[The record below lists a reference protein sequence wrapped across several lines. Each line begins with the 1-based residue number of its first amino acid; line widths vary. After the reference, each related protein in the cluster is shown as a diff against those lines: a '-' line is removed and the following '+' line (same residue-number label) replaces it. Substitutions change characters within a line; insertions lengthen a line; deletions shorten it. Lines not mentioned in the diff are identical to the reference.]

1 MGAPYGCGSR
11 RGAQEVGPSG
21 AGRRSGGRGRRR
33 PRRQRQLQREQA
45 RQRREYGQREV
56 LAAQRSH
63 VSVRA
68 VSEGRGGEKGWA
80 VDPVLPA
87 PAPPSAPGPATGSR
101 LTRFSRP
108 GSRCVFFPPPPP
120 PPRARRTQLRPTK
133 AAASGSAAPAAAS
146 SSAAWPTRPCP
157 GAALWAGRRA
167 SLRRLS
173 GPEIGLIPEP
183 AVRQEADL
191 GMRMGRQGAG
201 DLLDELASLPGPG

>member
-21 AGRRSGGRGRRR
+21 AGRRSGGRGWRR

-45 RQRREYGQREV
+45 RQRREYRQREV

-87 PAPPSAPGPATGSR
+87 PAPPIGSR
-101 LTRFSRP
+101 TCDRVSPHPVLATRIALCLFFPHPHLHP
-108 GSRCVFFPPPPP
+108 GRGERSFAPQKPPPPALPRLP
-120 PPRARRTQLRPTK
+120 PPP
-133 AAASGSAAPAAAS
+133 
-146 SSAAWPTRPCP
+146 
-157 GAALWAGRRA
+157 
-167 SLRRLS
+167 SLRRP
-173 GPEIGLIPEP
+173 GRHDRAPGLHCGQ
-183 AVRQEADL
+183 A
-191 GMRMGRQGAG
+191 GGRA
-201 DLLDELASLPGPG
+201 

>member
-87 PAPPSAPGPATGSR
+87 PAPPIGSR
-101 LTRFSRP
+101 TCDRVSPHPVLPTRIALCLFSPTPTPISTP
-108 GSRCVFFPPPPP
+108 GAENAASPHKSRRLRLC
-120 PPRARRTQLRPTK
+120 RARRRLLFGGLADTTVPRGCTVGRPEGEPETFI
-133 AAASGSAAPAAAS
+133 
-146 SSAAWPTRPCP
+146 
-157 GAALWAGRRA
+157 WA
-167 SLRRLS
+167 
-173 GPEIGLIPEP
+173 
-183 AVRQEADL
+183 
-191 GMRMGRQGAG
+191 
-201 DLLDELASLPGPG
+201 